1 MGLEIG
7 ETMDFIKIIKN
18 RQESESY
25 EYYHY
30 GQDYYVSRNTAIM
43 NRDKKVY
50 VEGIGVQVNPFGA
63 NHKLPSGFFPKIVD
77 QKVMHLLGKGVIF
90 AEEGQTESLNN
101 YFDTSF
107 DEFIIDAGVEA
118 SKKGEAW
125 AYFYKENN
133 QLYCTLIPVEQCVP
147 IYDDYGYLSTMIR
160 HYQDEQG
167 YIIQVYDENG
177 MTKYL
182 RKDNGEMKKLLDVG
196 HYTTFKQFNGQ
207 VIEEEERVFDRI
219 PFVPLYNNKERISDL
234 YRIKPLI
241 DVYDIINSDFA
252 NNIDDM
258 QDAFFTLKGFTGDTK
273 HLGEFMKQL
282 KQLKVVPVGDD
293 GEVNAQQLTIPV
305 EARKTFLDILRKDI
319 YESSMAVDLSQ
330 ISGGSITNVLIK
342 AMFTDLELKT
352 DKFENELRKFIFQLL
367 DFINANDN
375 QSFTDQMTFDRSKL
389 MNEAENIEMLMKLQ
403 GLLSQQTL
411 RELLPYDIDLVQEL
425 ERIREE
431 SGEVSI
437 E

>member
-1 MGLEIG
+1 
-7 ETMDFIKIIKN
+7 MDFLKYIKE
-18 RQESESY
+18 RQESEAY
-25 EYYHY
+25 QYFKY
-30 GQDYYVSRNTAIM
+30 GDDYYVSRNTKIM
-43 NRDKKVY
+43 DREKKVF
-50 VEGIGVQVNPFGA
+50 VEEIGVQPNPFGS
-63 NHKLPSGFFPKIVD
+63 NHKLPSGFFAKIVK
-77 QKVMHLLGKGVIF
+77 QKVMHLLGKGVLF
-90 AEEGQTESLNN
+90 AEEGQTEALNR

-107 DEFIIDAGVEA
+107 DEFIIDAGLEA
-118 SKKGEAW
+118 SKKREAW

-133 QLYCTLIPVEQCVP
+133 QLYCTLIPVEQLVP

-160 HYQDEQG
+160 HYQDDEG
-167 YIIQVYDENG
+167 YVIQVYDEDG

-182 RKDNGEMKKLLDVG
+182 RNDKGEMKKLLEVG
-196 HYTTFKQFNGQ
+196 HFTTFKQFNGQ
-207 VIEEEERVFDRI
+207 VIEQEERVFDRI

-273 HLGEFMKQL
+273 HLASFMKQL

-330 ISGGSITNVLIK
+330 VNGGSITNVFIK

-352 DKFENELRKFIFQLL
+352 DEFENEVRKFIFGLL
-367 DFINANDN
+367 DFINVNDG
-375 QSFTDQMTFDRSKL
+375 QSFTDKMTFDRSKL
-389 MNEAENIEMLMKLQ
+389 MNEVENIDMLIKLQ
-403 GLLSQQTL
+403 GILSLQTI
-411 RELLPYDIDLVQEL
+411 RELLPYDIDLTQEL
-425 ERIREE
+425 ARIREE